1 MDDIFVLREKDLEEA
16 CNQSF
21 KLSWDHICSTVDPQQ
36 PKAPNVGV
44 QQEATGTLAQKKEHY
59 SRTAK
64 NLFLFVENI
73 LIFIK
78 ELQGRPTLSLEAMQY
93 VQKFFVYG
101 CNLIQSLSEILGP

>member
-44 QQEATGTLAQKKEHY
+44 Q
-59 SRTAK
+59 
-64 NLFLFVENI
+64 
-73 LIFIK
+73 
-78 ELQGRPTLSLEAMQY
+78 
-93 VQKFFVYG
+93 
-101 CNLIQSLSEILGP
+101 